1 MLAAMLPCDDE
12 ASAVPPI
19 PTMVSPNLDTIHN
32 HPIMKKLSITVKSL
46 LVAALVAATASYSD
60 KQSTVATTVA
70 SGDSTVVLPNIRYID
85 ADSVMS
91 AYSLARMIAE
101 EGQRE
106 LLRLQQQQEQK
117 QKELQSLGNSIQ
129 QKQQNNGYLSQASFD
144 ADVQNFQKK
153 QAEAERFLG
162 AQQQRV
168 QAAMAAAQQ
177 RLNDSISNY
186 VRDYNATHGYDAILL
201 REAGV
206 FFNPALDITAE
217 IIEGLNSR
225 LKTEDESK

>member
-1 MLAAMLPCDDE
+1 
-12 ASAVPPI
+12 
-19 PTMVSPNLDTIHN
+19 
-32 HPIMKKLSITVKSL
+32 MKKLSITVRSL
-46 LVAALVAATASYSD
+46 LVAALCAATASCSE
-60 KQSTVATTVA
+60 KAATVAPA
-70 SGDSTVVLPNIRYID
+70 NDAQADSTATVKCNIRYID

-91 AYSLARMIAE
+91 AYSLAKMIAE

-117 QKELQSLGNSIQ
+117 QQELQTLGNSIQ
-129 QKQQNNGYLSQASFD
+129 QKQQNNGYLSEASFN

-162 AQQQRV
+162 AQQQKV
-168 QAAMAAAQQ
+168 QASMAAAQK

-206 FFNPALDITAE
+206 YFNPELDITVE
-217 IIEGLNSR
+217 IIEGLNARFSSEPEN
-225 LKTEDESK
+225 KK

>member
-1 MLAAMLPCDDE
+1 MRTARTE
-12 ASAVPPI
+12 HH
-19 PTMVSPNLDTIHN
+19 NLNTILN

-46 LVAALVAATASYSD
+46 LVAAICAATASCSE
-60 KQSTVATTVA
+60 KNASSTTVA
-70 SGDSTVVLPNIRYID
+70 PANADSTATVQCNIRYID

-91 AYSLARMIAE
+91 AYTLARMIAE

-117 QKELQSLGNSIQ
+117 QKELQTLGNSIQ
-129 QKQQNNGYLSQASFD
+129 QKQQNNGYLSEASFN

-153 QAEAERFLG
+153 QAEAERYLG

-168 QAAMAAAQQ
+168 QSAMAAAQQ

-186 VRDYNATHGYDAILL
+186 VRDYNALHGYDAILL

-206 FFNPALDITAE
+206 YFNPALDITSE
-217 IIEGLNSR
+217 IIEGLNARFQSEET
-225 LKTEDESK
+225 K